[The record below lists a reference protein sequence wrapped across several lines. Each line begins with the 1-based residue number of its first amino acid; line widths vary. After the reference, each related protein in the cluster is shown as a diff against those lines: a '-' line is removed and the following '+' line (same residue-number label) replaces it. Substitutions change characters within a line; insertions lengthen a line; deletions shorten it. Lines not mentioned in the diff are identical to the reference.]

1 MCSSNPNNL
10 WCSINHFQKF
20 INGSQRTGDQMNE
33 LDFAEEPAAQLSS
46 RVAIDHATKTGNCRF
61 KKPILPKYAQNTDPT
76 FSKD

>member
-1 MCSSNPNNL
+1 
-10 WCSINHFQKF
+10 
-20 INGSQRTGDQMNE
+20 MNE